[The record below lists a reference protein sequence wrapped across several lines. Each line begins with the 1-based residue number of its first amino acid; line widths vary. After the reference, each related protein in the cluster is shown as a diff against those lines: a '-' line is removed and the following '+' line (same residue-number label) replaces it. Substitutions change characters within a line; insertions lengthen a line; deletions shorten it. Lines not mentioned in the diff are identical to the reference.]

1 MNINAHV
8 WHDERLRKLSKESV
22 IAYMYL
28 LTSPHSNMAG
38 FYVLPL
44 EYMAYDL
51 NWTLKTCNEALSEL
65 ESHWLIKHDDHKK
78 VVLILDH
85 MKHNPV
91 GGPTHL
97 KCIINILKEI
107 PSTSLMADFYVI
119 LKSFMTEQTEKFLE
133 DIRSMIPENKTKAV
147 KKTKGRK

>member
-8 WHDERLRKLSKESV
+8 WHDDRLRKLSKEGV

-51 NWTLKTCNEALSEL
+51 NWTAKVCEEVLDEL
-65 ESHWLIKHDDHKK
+65 VSHWLIKRDSHKN
-78 VVLILDH
+78 VVLVLDH
-85 MKHNPV
+85 MKNNPV
-91 GGPTHL
+91 GGPQQL
-97 KCIINILKEI
+97 KGIVNILKEM
-107 PSTSLMADFYVI
+107 PSTHLMNNFYDLI
-119 LKSFMTEQTEKFLE
+119 KEFLTEQTKRYLE
-133 DIRSMIPENKTKAV
+133 DIKTLMPPVKETVV
-147 KKTKGRK
+147 KKSKGRR